1 VKAISLAVVAEVIDA
16 KLSASAEQVAD
27 SAVHGF
33 SIDSREVGAGEVFV
47 AIAGE
52 RVDGHEFVASAV
64 ASGAVAA
71 IVEREVD
78 DQPCLIVADPV
89 AALGRFA
96 AWYRREVVK
105 ARVIGITGSS
115 GKTTTKDLIAEVLDG
130 HVVAAR
136 GSFNTEV
143 GLPLTILRADDATRF
158 LVLEMGMRGLGHISY
173 LAEIAAPNIGVVLNV
188 GTAHVG
194 MMNDP
199 SDIAR
204 AKSELVQAL
213 AHDATAVLNADD
225 PQVAAMAM
233 VTPAAVTWF
242 GVGEDVDVRATDI
255 ELDDQGRPSF
265 TLHVA
270 GEEPVSVSLALHGEH
285 FVENAL
291 AAAAVGHVCGVSAKH
306 IAERLTAARARSPWR
321 MEVHTTSTGVTVIS
335 DVYNANPE
343 SMRAAL
349 KALRSM
355 GQGRRT
361 WAVLGEMR
369 ELGDVSVHEH
379 DAIGRL
385 AVRLDISRLV
395 CVGAAT
401 KVMHLAASNEGSWG
415 EESIWVADAQA
426 AIEVLDEQLEPGDVV
441 LIKASRSIGL
451 EVIAEHLLDNDRR
464 AS

>member
-1 VKAISLAVVAEVIDA
+1 MKAISLAVVAEVIDA
-16 KLSASAEQVAD
+16 KLCANAQRVAD

-33 SIDSREVGAGEVFV
+33 SIDSREVGPGEVFV

-78 DQPCLIVADPV
+78 GQPCLIVSDPV

-143 GLPLTILRADDATRF
+143 GLPLTILGADDATRF

-194 MMNDP
+194 MMQDP

-225 PQVAAMAM
+225 PQVAAMAT
-233 VTPAAVTWF
+233 VTPAAVMWF
-242 GVGEDVDVRATDI
+242 GTREDVDVRATDI
-255 ELDDQGRPSF
+255 ELDDQGRPTF

-270 GEEPVSVSLALHGEH
+270 GEDPVSVSLALHGEH

-395 CVGAAT
+395 CVGAGT

-426 AIEVLDEQLEPGDVV
+426 AIELLDEQLEPGDVV
-441 LIKASRSIGL
+441 LIKASRSVGL
-451 EVIAEHLLDNDRR
+451 EVIAEHLLDSDRR